1 MELQI
6 GLKGK
11 QELTVAMEH
20 TASTVGSGL
29 LPVFATP
36 WMVTLMEMSA
46 SEAVKDALEPG
57 KTTVGIRLDIQHT
70 AATPIGLKVWAEAE
84 LVEIDRAKLTFRVQ
98 AYDECGPI
106 GGGIH
111 ERFIVEEKKFM
122 EKAGARRP

>member
-11 QELTVAMEH
+11 QGLTVAMEH
-20 TASTVGSGL
+20 TASAVGSGL

-46 SEAVKDALEPG
+46 SDAVKDALEPG

-70 AATPIGLKVWAEAE
+70 AATPLGLKVWAEAE
-84 LVEIDRAKLTFRVQ
+84 LIEIDRAKLTFRVQ
-98 AYDECGPI
+98 AYDECGPV
-106 GGGIH
+106 GSGIH
-111 ERFIVEEKKFM
+111 ERFIVDEKRFM
-122 EKAGARRP
+122 EKAGARHP